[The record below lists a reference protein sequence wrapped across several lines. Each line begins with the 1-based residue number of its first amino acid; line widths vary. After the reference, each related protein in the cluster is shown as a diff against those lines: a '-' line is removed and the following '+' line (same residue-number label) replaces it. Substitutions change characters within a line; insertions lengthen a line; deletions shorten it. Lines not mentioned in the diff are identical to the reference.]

1 METLLDISGLSKR
14 YGESEALR
22 NVSFSLARGE
32 IVALLGANG
41 SGKSTLLHILSGH
54 EVIFATGSWQGRIVL
69 DGVPLSLRSPRD
81 ALRAGIGMVHQ
92 ELSLL
97 PGLSAAENLF
107 LTRER
112 TRTSL
117 PRRLASLDWVDRAAQ
132 REEGAAVLAELGIR
146 AGTEV
151 PVRRLSLPVRHLVE
165 FARER
170 SRGDL
175 RLLLLDEPTSCLNRG
190 DSDTVLDAVRTLA
203 ARGTGVLFV
212 SHKISE
218 AIALADRMVV
228 LRDGDVAGIFSRRDA
243 DERTLVRAM
252 FGGDLLAATPHVSR
266 PDTEPGPDG
275 CAAIPPEAKA
285 ETEGLPP
292 PVLAFENV
300 TTATPDENLRNFCLA
315 VRPGEILGVTS
326 LLGQGKGAF
335 SRFFSEEHMPFSG
348 TLRLKGRTVTVRDA
362 SFRRHVAFLS
372 EDRRRDSLLLERS
385 VLENLTFPAYA
396 LAGRFRRMGP
406 LGLFDRAEAER
417 YAAEAVRRYGITC
430 ASLRQPVRELSGG
443 NQQKVAVAK
452 AAGLSP
458 TVLVVC
464 EPTRGVDL
472 RTKRAL
478 LEWFAELNREEG
490 MTIVI
495 CSGEPEDL
503 VGVCSRIAVL
513 REGQVRRMLG
523 RGARTRRRSSPQWRW
538 TGRRTGTARRTGRSA
553 AEVASEPCPAH
564 RRQGDDAAHLP
575 AHEDHARFSCGALDP
590 GAEGGHRPD
599 EARRRCAAQARHER
613 RAGALPRSHDAG
625 GNGAQLR
632 HAHRR
637 LRGASGHVPLHE
649 RTADRRGG
657 LRGGHRWRRGGGKS
671 LRLCLRAHSQRR
683 QGA

>member
-14 YGESEALR
+14 YGDCEALR

-117 PRRLASLDWVDRAAQ
+117 PGRLAFLDWVDRAAQ

-228 LRDGDVAGIFSRRDA
+228 LRDGEVAGIFSRRDA

-252 FGGDLLAATPHVSR
+252 FGGDLFAVAPHASR

-275 CAAIPPEAKA
+275 CAAILPETCALKNPKHSGQRAHPEREGEEKGKGATIPAVPAGGKTA
-285 ETEGLPP
+285 EEAP

-348 TLRLKGRTVTVRDA
+348 TLRLAGRTVTVRDA

-417 YAAEAVRRYGITC
+417 YAEEAVRRYGITC
-430 ASLRQPVRELSGG
+430 VSLNQPVRELSGG

-503 VGVCSRIAVL
+503 VGFCSRIAVL

-523 RGARTRRRSSPQWRW
+523 RDADEAALLAAMEMDREADGDGAANGP
-538 TGRRTGTARRTGRSA
+538 
-553 AEVASEPCPAH
+553 E
-564 RRQGDDAAHLP
+564 
-575 AHEDHARFSCGALDP
+575 CGGGLVGAVP
-590 GAEGGHRPD
+590 GAP
-599 EARRRCAAQARHER
+599 EARR
-613 RAGALPRSHDAG
+613 
-625 GNGAQLR
+625 
-632 HAHRR
+632 
-637 LRGASGHVPLHE
+637 
-649 RTADRRGG
+649 
-657 LRGGHRWRRGGGKS
+657 
-671 LRLCLRAHSQRR
+671 
-683 QGA
+683 

>member
-1 METLLDISGLSKR
+1 VETLLDISGLSKR

-81 ALRAGIGMVHQ
+81 TLRAGIGMVHQ

-252 FGGDLLAATPHVSR
+252 FGGDLLAATPHASR

-275 CAAIPPEAKA
+275 CTAIPPEATPGRWGPSGLRPEAKA
-285 ETEGLPP
+285 KEKTGKGATIPAVPAVGKTAEKAP

-523 RGARTRRRSSPQWRW
+523 RGADE
-538 TGRRTGTARRTGRSA
+538 A
-553 AEVASEPCPAH
+553 ALLAAMEMDREAD
-564 RRQGDDAAHLP
+564 GDGAANGP
-575 AHEDHARFSCGALDP
+575 ECGGGCVGAVP
-590 GAEGGHRPD
+590 GAP
-599 EARRRCAAQARHER
+599 EARR
-613 RAGALPRSHDAG
+613 
-625 GNGAQLR
+625 
-632 HAHRR
+632 
-637 LRGASGHVPLHE
+637 
-649 RTADRRGG
+649 
-657 LRGGHRWRRGGGKS
+657 
-671 LRLCLRAHSQRR
+671 
-683 QGA
+683 

>member
-228 LRDGDVAGIFSRRDA
+228 LRDGEVAGIFSRRDA

-252 FGGDLLAATPHVSR
+252 FGGDLLAAAPHTSR

-275 CAAIPPEAKA
+275 CAAENPERKGEEKGKAKEKTGKDAAIPAVPAVGKTAEKA
-285 ETEGLPP
+285 P

-478 LEWFAELNREEG
+478 LEWFAELNREER

-523 RGARTRRRSSPQWRW
+523 RGADE
-538 TGRRTGTARRTGRSA
+538 A
-553 AEVASEPCPAH
+553 ALLAAMEMDREAD
-564 RRQGDDAAHLP
+564 GDGAANGP
-575 AHEDHARFSCGALDP
+575 ECGGGCVGAVP
-590 GAEGGHRPD
+590 GAP
-599 EARRRCAAQARHER
+599 EARR
-613 RAGALPRSHDAG
+613 
-625 GNGAQLR
+625 
-632 HAHRR
+632 
-637 LRGASGHVPLHE
+637 
-649 RTADRRGG
+649 
-657 LRGGHRWRRGGGKS
+657 
-671 LRLCLRAHSQRR
+671 
-683 QGA
+683 

>member
-132 REEGAAVLAELGIR
+132 REEGAAVMAELGIR

-252 FGGDLLAATPHVSR
+252 FGGDLLAAAPHASR

-275 CAAIPPEAKA
+275 CAAIPPEATPGRWGPSGLRPEAKA
-285 ETEGLPP
+285 KEKTGKDAAIPAVPAVGKTAEEAP

-348 TLRLKGRTVTVRDA
+348 TLRMKGRTVTVRDA

-478 LEWFAELNREEG
+478 LEWFAELNREER

-523 RGARTRRRSSPQWRW
+523 RGADE
-538 TGRRTGTARRTGRSA
+538 A
-553 AEVASEPCPAH
+553 ALLAAMEMDREAD
-564 RRQGDDAAHLP
+564 GDGAANGP
-575 AHEDHARFSCGALDP
+575 ECGGGCVGAVP
-590 GAEGGHRPD
+590 GAP
-599 EARRRCAAQARHER
+599 EARR
-613 RAGALPRSHDAG
+613 
-625 GNGAQLR
+625 
-632 HAHRR
+632 
-637 LRGASGHVPLHE
+637 
-649 RTADRRGG
+649 
-657 LRGGHRWRRGGGKS
+657 
-671 LRLCLRAHSQRR
+671 
-683 QGA
+683 

>member
-14 YGESEALR
+14 YGDCEALR

-117 PRRLASLDWVDRAAQ
+117 PGRLAFLDWVDRAAQ

-228 LRDGDVAGIFSRRDA
+228 LRDGEVAGIFSRRDA

-252 FGGDLLAATPHVSR
+252 FGGDLFAVAPHASR

-275 CAAIPPEAKA
+275 CAAILPETCAPENPEHSRQRAHPEREGEEKGKGKTKEKAKEKEKEKTGKGATIPAVPAGGKTA
-285 ETEGLPP
+285 EEAP

-348 TLRLKGRTVTVRDA
+348 TLRLAGRTVTVRDA

-430 ASLRQPVRELSGG
+430 ASLNQPVRELSGG

-523 RGARTRRRSSPQWRW
+523 RDADEAALLAAMEMDREADGDGAANGPEC
-538 TGRRTGTARRTGRSA
+538 GGGCVGA
-553 AEVASEPCPAH
+553 A
-564 RRQGDDAAHLP
+564 
-575 AHEDHARFSCGALDP
+575 P
-590 GAEGGHRPD
+590 GAP
-599 EARRRCAAQARHER
+599 EARR
-613 RAGALPRSHDAG
+613 
-625 GNGAQLR
+625 
-632 HAHRR
+632 
-637 LRGASGHVPLHE
+637 
-649 RTADRRGG
+649 
-657 LRGGHRWRRGGGKS
+657 
-671 LRLCLRAHSQRR
+671 
-683 QGA
+683 